1 MRTVAGLLVGVV
13 LITGFGGGTGCSG
26 CNALTLDL
34 QCVED
39 PYYRNLS
46 GEDLS
51 GKDLSGQY
59 FVYANLTGAN
69 LTGANLTGANLTGAY
84 ISGANLSGANLAGAD
99 LGGADLS
106 GAVANVGTVWPNGF
120 DPVAAGVIIE

>member
-26 CNALTLDL
+26 CNGLTLDL

-69 LTGANLTGANLTGAY
+69 LAGADLTGAY
-84 ISGANLSGANLAGAD
+84 ISGANLSGANLF
-99 LGGADLS
+99 GADLS
-106 GAVANVGTVWPNGF
+106 GANLTGAVADEETQWPEGF
-120 DPVAAGVIIE
+120 DPKAAGVTFE